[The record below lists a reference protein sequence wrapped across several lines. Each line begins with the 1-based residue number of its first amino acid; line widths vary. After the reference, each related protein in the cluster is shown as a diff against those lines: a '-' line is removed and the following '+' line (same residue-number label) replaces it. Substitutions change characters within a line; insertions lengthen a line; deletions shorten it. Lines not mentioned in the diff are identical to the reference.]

1 MRKLI
6 SPNRLRELDSEVR
19 KLIGEYGKIALR
31 ETIEIQSR
39 GPKTLQK
46 DNGKGGKKT

>member
-6 SPNRLRELDSEVR
+6 SPNRLRKLDSEVR

-31 ETIEIQSR
+31 ETVEIQSR
-39 GPKTLQK
+39 GTKTVPK
-46 DNGKGGKKT
+46 DNGNGGKKT